1 VKGWFSLAK
10 ELISYDA
17 QVTKSEVNE
26 AHERREQIK
35 HSLGTATL
43 GFLEAGR
50 LLALA
55 VEKRDYKALGY
66 ERESDYFASEFGLK
80 HSTAHNLISLW
91 KVYDG
96 QDSHKLAAAG
106 YTRLVQLLP
115 MARNAGGEDK
125 ALLIEKAAILPPQA
139 FADEVRELRGQTPS
153 DQCVKHDWKIIK
165 VCRIC
170 GLRIVE
176 EQSEKTW

>member
-1 VKGWFSLAK
+1 MTEDLAP
-10 ELISYDA
+10 YDV
-17 QVTKSEVNE
+17 QMKKSEVEE

-35 HSLGTATL
+35 RAFGAATL
-43 GFLEAGR
+43 WFFEAGR

-55 VEKRDYKALGY
+55 VQKRDYRILGY
-66 ERESDYFASEFGLK
+66 EREADYFASEFGLK

-96 QDSHKLAAAG
+96 QDADKLAAAG

-115 MARNAGGEDK
+115 MARIANNDGR
-125 ALLIEKAAILPPQA
+125 ALLIEKAVELPPQA
-139 FADEVRELRGQTPS
+139 FTDEVRELRGKIPS
-153 DQCVKHDWKIIK
+153 DKCTEHDWKIIK

-170 GLRIVE
+170 GLRIIE
-176 EQSEKTW
+176 E